1 MKVLLEKF
9 ISPEHLPIIEAWE
22 AEKEIFKYLSHSRP
36 RYLREKDSF
45 AESKTLLYMI
55 KLDGNFVG
63 TAWLEDITPEDA
75 KLGIYIADID
85 SRGKGIGEKVVGKLI
100 KIASDELGL
109 KSIYLNVRDYN
120 ERAIRCYSKCGFKV
134 TKKTE
139 GLTFSDGSH
148 GGKYQMT
155 LFITL

>member
-1 MKVLLEKF
+1 MEVKLEKF
-9 ISPEHLPIIEAWE
+9 IESEHLPIIEAWE
-22 AEKEIFKYLSHSRP
+22 NEKEIFKYLSHSRP

-55 KLDGNFVG
+55 VLDSKFIG

-75 KLGIYIADID
+75 KLGIYIADIG
-85 SRGKGIGEKVVGKLI
+85 SRGKGIGEKVVRKLI
-100 KIASDELGL
+100 EIASDELKL

-120 ERAIRCYSKCGFKV
+120 ERAIRCYTKCGFKV

-148 GGKYQMT
+148 GGAYQMT
-155 LFITL
+155 LFIT